1 MSILYKLKSKKF
13 NFFYFSIPLIISGLL
28 IVNASR
34 NNGGI
39 PVLNILNNDIKE
51 AKTELKKLEH
61 DISILQNKVDLIKG
75 PNVDPDILEE
85 LAYQYLGF
93 AYQRALFIA
102 IE

>member
-1 MSILYKLKSKKF
+1 MSIFYKIKSKKF
-13 NFFYFSIPLIISGLL
+13 NFIYFSIPLIISGLL

-39 PVLNILNNDIKE
+39 PVLNILNNNINE
-51 AKTELKKLEH
+51 AKSELKKLEH
-61 DISILQNKVDLIKG
+61 DISILQNKIDLIKG
-75 PNVDPDILEE
+75 SNVDPDILEE

-93 AYQRALFIA
+93 AYKQDLFVA

>member
-1 MSILYKLKSKKF
+1 MSIFYKLKSKKF

-39 PVLNILNNDIKE
+39 PVLNILNNSIKE
-51 AKTELKKLEH
+51 AKTELKKLEY

-85 LAYQYLGF
+85 LAYKYLGF
-93 AYQRALFIA
+93 AYQKDLFIK

>member
-1 MSILYKLKSKKF
+1 MSIFNKLKSKQF
-13 NFFYFSIPLIISGLL
+13 NFFYFSVPLIISGLL

-93 AYQRALFIA
+93 AYQRDLFIA

>member
-1 MSILYKLKSKKF
+1 MFIFNKIKNEKF
-13 NFFYFSIPLIISGLL
+13 KFFYFSIPLIISGLL

-51 AKTELKKLEH
+51 AKSELKKLDR
-61 DISILQNKVDLIKG
+61 DISILQNKVNLIKG
-75 PNVDPDILEE
+75 PDVDPDILEE

-93 AYQRALFIA
+93 AYQQDLFIA
-102 IE
+102 IK

>member
-1 MSILYKLKSKKF
+1 M
-13 NFFYFSIPLIISGLL
+13 PLILSGLL

-39 PVLNILNNDIKE
+39 PVLSILKNDIKE

-93 AYQRALFIA
+93 AYQKDLFVA
-102 IE
+102 IK

>member
-1 MSILYKLKSKKF
+1 MFFFNKIKNEKF

-51 AKTELKKLEH
+51 AKSELKKLDR
-61 DISILQNKVDLIKG
+61 DISILQNKVNLIKG

-93 AYQRALFIA
+93 AYQQDLFIA
-102 IE
+102 IK

>member
-1 MSILYKLKSKKF
+1 MFIFNKIKNEKF

-51 AKTELKKLEH
+51 AKSELKKLDR
-61 DISILQNKVDLIKG
+61 DISILQNKVNLIKG

-93 AYQRALFIA
+93 AYQQDLFIA

>member
-1 MSILYKLKSKKF
+1 MFIFNKIKNEKF

-39 PVLNILNNDIKE
+39 PILNILNNDIKE
-51 AKTELKKLEH
+51 AESELKKLDRE
-61 DISILQNKVDLIKG
+61 IFILKNKVDLIKG

-93 AYQRALFIA
+93 AYQKDLFIA

>member
-1 MSILYKLKSKKF
+1 MLFFYKLKSKKF

-34 NNGGI
+34 NNGGL

-51 AKTELKKLEH
+51 AKTKLKKLEH
-61 DISILQNKVDLIKG
+61 DISIIQNKVNLIKG

-93 AYQRALFIA
+93 AYQKDLFIA

>member
-1 MSILYKLKSKKF
+1 MSIFYKLKSKKF

-51 AKTELKKLEH
+51 AKTELKKLEY

-93 AYQRALFIA
+93 AYQQDLFIK

>member
-1 MSILYKLKSKKF
+1 MSIFYKLKSKKF

-39 PVLNILNNDIKE
+39 PVLNILNNDINE

-75 PNVDPDILEE
+75 PNIDPDILEE

-93 AYQRALFIA
+93 AYQEDLFIE

>member
-1 MSILYKLKSKKF
+1 M
-13 NFFYFSIPLIISGLL
+13 L
-28 IVNASR
+28 IVNASK

-61 DISILQNKVDLIKG
+61 DISILQNKVNLIKG

-93 AYQRALFIA
+93 AYQKDLFIA

>member
-1 MSILYKLKSKKF
+1 MSIFYNLKSKKF

-39 PVLNILNNDIKE
+39 PVLNILNNDINE
-51 AKTELKKLEH
+51 AKLELKKIEY
-61 DISILQNKVDLIKG
+61 DISILRNKVNLIKG

-85 LAYQYLGF
+85 LAYQHLGF
-93 AYQRALFIA
+93 AYQEDLFIK
-102 IE
+102 IK

>member
-1 MSILYKLKSKKF
+1 MSFFYKLKSEKF
-13 NFFYFSIPLIISGLL
+13 NFFYFAIPLIISGLL

-61 DISILQNKVDLIKG
+61 DISILQNKVDLIRG
-75 PNVDPDILEE
+75 PSVNPDILEE

-93 AYQRALFIA
+93 AYQKDLFIA
-102 IE
+102 IR

>member
-1 MSILYKLKSKKF
+1 M
-13 NFFYFSIPLIISGLL
+13 L

-34 NNGGI
+34 NNGGV

-51 AKTELKKLEH
+51 AKTVLKKLEH

-85 LAYQYLGF
+85 LAYQYLGY
-93 AYQRALFIA
+93 AYKKDLFI
-102 IE
+102 EVE

>member
-1 MSILYKLKSKKF
+1 MVVFSFK
-13 NFFYFSIPLIISGLL
+13 YFK
-28 IVNASR
+28 
-34 NNGGI
+34 
-39 PVLNILNNDIKE
+39 NDIKE

-93 AYQRALFIA
+93 AYQQDLFIA
-102 IE
+102 IK

>member
-1 MSILYKLKSKKF
+1 MSIFYKLKSKKF

-39 PVLNILNNDIKE
+39 PVLNILNNNIKE
-51 AKTELKKLEH
+51 AKTELKKLEQ
-61 DISILQNKVDLIKG
+61 DISILQNKVDLIKV

-93 AYQRALFIA
+93 AYQQDLFIA

>member
-34 NNGGI
+34 NNCGI

-51 AKTELKKLEH
+51 AKSELKKLDS
-61 DISILQNKVDLIKG
+61 DIAILQNKVNLING
-75 PNVDPDILEE
+75 L
-85 LAYQYLGF
+85 Q
-93 AYQRALFIA
+93 
-102 IE
+102 

>member
-1 MSILYKLKSKKF
+1 MFIFNKIKNEKF
-13 NFFYFSIPLIISGLL
+13 KFFYFSIPLIISGLL

-51 AKTELKKLEH
+51 AESGLKKLDR
-61 DISILQNKVDLIKG
+61 DISILQNKVNLIKG

-93 AYQRALFIA
+93 AYQQDLFIA
-102 IE
+102 IK

>member
-1 MSILYKLKSKKF
+1 MFIFNKIKNEKF

-51 AKTELKKLEH
+51 AESGLKKLDR
-61 DISILQNKVDLIKG
+61 DISILQNKVNLIKG

-93 AYQRALFIA
+93 AYQQDLFIA
-102 IE
+102 IK

>member
-1 MSILYKLKSKKF
+1 MFFFDKIKNEKF

-61 DISILQNKVDLIKG
+61 EISILQNKVNLIKG

-93 AYQRALFIA
+93 AYQQDLFIA
-102 IE
+102 IK

>member
-1 MSILYKLKSKKF
+1 MSIFYKFKSKKF

-39 PVLNILNNDIKE
+39 PVLNILKNDIKE
-51 AKTELKKLEH
+51 AESELKKIDR
-61 DISILQNKVDLIKG
+61 DISIIQNKVNLIKG
-75 PNVDPDILEE
+75 PNIDPDILEE

-93 AYQRALFIA
+93 AYQQDLFIA
-102 IE
+102 IK

>member
-1 MSILYKLKSKKF
+1 MSIFYKLKSKKF

-28 IVNASR
+28 IVSASK

-51 AKTELKKLEH
+51 AKTKLNKLEH

-93 AYQRALFIA
+93 AYQEDLFIE

>member
-1 MSILYKLKSKKF
+1 M
-13 NFFYFSIPLIISGLL
+13 L

-34 NNGGI
+34 NNGGVL
-39 PVLNILNNDIKE
+39 VLNILNNDIKE
-51 AKTELKKLEH
+51 AKTVLKKLEH

-93 AYQRALFIA
+93 AYKKDLFIA
-102 IE
+102 VE

>member
-1 MSILYKLKSKKF
+1 MSIFYELKSKKF

-85 LAYQYLGF
+85 LAYKYLGF
-93 AYQRALFIA
+93 AYQKDLFIE

>member
-1 MSILYKLKSKKF
+1 MFILNKIKNEKF

-51 AKTELKKLEH
+51 AKSELKKLDR
-61 DISILQNKVDLIKG
+61 DISILQNKVNLIKG
-75 PNVDPDILEE
+75 PDVDPDILEE

-93 AYQRALFIA
+93 AYQQDLFIA
-102 IE
+102 IK

>member
-1 MSILYKLKSKKF
+1 MSIFYKLKNKKF

-28 IVNASR
+28 FVNSFR

-51 AKTELKKLEH
+51 AKTELKKLEY

-75 PNVDPDILEE
+75 PNIDPDILEE

-93 AYQRALFIA
+93 AYQKDLFIS

>member
-1 MSILYKLKSKKF
+1 MSIFYKLKSKKF

-61 DISILQNKVDLIKG
+61 DISILKNKVDLIKG

-85 LAYQYLGF
+85 LAYKYLGF
-93 AYQRALFIA
+93 AYQKDLFI
-102 IE
+102 IIK

>member
-1 MSILYKLKSKKF
+1 M
-13 NFFYFSIPLIISGLL
+13 L
-28 IVNASR
+28 IVNASKD
-34 NNGGI
+34 NGGI
-39 PVLNILNNDIKE
+39 PVLNILNNDIIE
-51 AKTELKKLEH
+51 AKTELKNQ

-93 AYQRALFIA
+93 AYQKDLFIA